1 MVAPNF
7 KCRRDLHDMILL
19 FMDLANVEDCC
30 HFYPCFIFF
39 FFLAFVRSRSRTN
52 LEQVNW
58 GAKCVDGE

>member
-7 KCRRDLHDMILL
+7 KCRRDLHDDIVVYGSSQCGGLL
-19 FMDLANVEDCC
+19 PLLSM
-30 HFYPCFIFF
+30 FYFF

-58 GAKCVDGE
+58 GAKCLDGE